1 MKVLVPSSVSLDLPD
16 HEVVVFDP
24 AEPIPVEHRDAEAL
38 VEWVLPAD
46 RLSDAARDLPR
57 LRLVQTLS
65 AGPDAIAAA
74 GFAPDVV
81 LASGRSLHDATVAEH
96 ALAMLLALVRDLP
109 RLAAAQ
115 AEGRWDDAYR
125 HDQAAP
131 ATAGWFTL
139 DGAHVAI
146 WGFGGIAQ
154 RLAPLLAALGARVT
168 GVARSTGER
177 GGYPVVSHDLLPE
190 LLPRVDVLVSI
201 LPATAATDGVV
212 DAGILAALPDHALFV
227 NVGRG
232 AVVDEPALREAL
244 ERRGIRA
251 AAIDVTR
258 TEPLPAGDPLWAA
271 PNLLITPHVAG
282 GRPRGAAALVL
293 ENLAAITADEPVR
306 NRVDR

>member
-24 AEPIPVEHRDAEAL
+24 AAPIPAEHRDADAL

-46 RLSDAARDLPR
+46 RLAEAARDLPR

-74 GFAPDVV
+74 GFGADVA

-109 RLAAAQ
+109 RLATAQ
-115 AEGRWDDAYR
+115 AQGRWDDAYR
-125 HDQAAP
+125 SEQADP
-131 ATAGWFTL
+131 ETAGRFTL

-146 WGFGGIAQ
+146 WGFGGIAR
-154 RLAPLLAALGARVT
+154 RLALVLEALGARVT
-168 GVARSTGER
+168 GIARSTGER
-177 GGYPVVSHDLLPE
+177 GGTPVVSHDLLPE

-212 DAGILAALPDHALFV
+212 DAGILAALPSHALFV

-232 AVVDEPALREAL
+232 AVVDEPALRAAL
-244 ERRGIRA
+244 EQRTIRA

-258 TEPLPAGDPLWAA
+258 VEPLPAGDPLWTT

-293 ENLAAITADEPVR
+293 ENLAAIAAGEPVR
-306 NRVDR
+306 NRVER